1 MVDFQLHH
9 EMGESMR
16 KKATPLSAEEQE
28 HWDRLFMV
36 MARSLAE
43 NSDPIWG
50 FDQSYSSEG
59 TPGGAVIVADN
70 KVIAT
75 SSDEKVRGIDYS
87 EQVGTKPMF
96 ACATT
101 NAIAQ
106 LARGSESS
114 ENATLYTVS
123 APTAN
128 LAVLLIQAG
137 ITRVVYDRKRTFDF
151 GTDMLTDAGIDT
163 KSFDPLQR

>member
-9 EMGESMR
+9 EMGEKMR
-16 KKATPLSAEEQE
+16 KKANPLSAEEQE
-28 HWDRLFMV
+28 HYDRMFML
-36 MARSLAE
+36 MARSIAE
-43 NSDPIWG
+43 NSDPIHWNT
-50 FDQSYSSEG
+50 EG

-87 EQVGTKPMF
+87 EQVGKKPMF

-106 LARGSESS
+106 LARSSESS

>member
-16 KKATPLSAEEQE
+16 KKANPLSAEEQE
-28 HWDRLFMV
+28 HCDRMFMI
-36 MARSLAE
+36 MARSIAE
-43 NSDPIWG
+43 NSDPVHWNT
-50 FDQSYSSEG
+50 EG

-87 EQVGTKPMF
+87 EQVGKKPMF

-106 LARGSESS
+106 LARGIESS